1 MPIFVTEG
9 LSVAM
14 GLRDEGLSVREVAR
28 PEDTPGALRIALVN
42 LMPEKGR
49 TELLFARHLAANH
62 RDVALTLVTPDG
74 YLPRNTATERHDRF
88 YRPWSAL
95 ADMAFDG
102 LIVTGAPVETLPFEA
117 VAYWRPLTALLD
129 WAQERVHRSLFVCW
143 AGQAALWHRHG
154 VPKHA
159 LPEKCFGVFS
169 QRSHAPVHPVLAG
182 LGASFPVPVS
192 RHTETRAED
201 LPRGRGLSVL
211 VDSPESGVCLIEDR
225 PARSLYMFNHFEYD
239 AEALAREYRR
249 DVAADIPVPL
259 PANYFPGDD
268 PRRQPDRHW
277 RPIADR
283 FFGNWL
289 GEMARTRPSVS
300 VSRQAVGLR
309 AGPADVA
316 GLRPS
321 MEGCFAGADEHSQ

>member
-28 PEDTPGALRIALVN
+28 PEDMPGALRIALVN

-49 TELLFARHLAANH
+49 TELLFARHLAATH
-62 RDVALTLVTPDG
+62 RDVALTLVAPDG
-74 YLPRNTATERHDRF
+74 YLPRHTAAERHDRF

-95 ADMAFDG
+95 AERDFDG

-117 VAYWRPLTALLD
+117 VAYWQPLTALLD

-143 AGQAALWHRHG
+143 AGQAALWHHHG

-159 LPEKCFGVFS
+159 LPEKCFGVFA

-182 LGASFPVPVS
+182 LGESFPVPVS

-201 LPRGRGLSVL
+201 LPRDRGLSVL
-211 VDSPESGVCLIEDR
+211 VDSPESGLCLIEDR
-225 PARSLYMFNHFEYD
+225 PARALYMFNHFEYD

-249 DVAADIPVPL
+249 DLAADLPVPL
-259 PANYFPGDD
+259 PANTFPGDD
-268 PRRQPDRHW
+268 PGRLPERYW

-283 FFGNWL
+283 FFTNWL
-289 GEMARTRPSVS
+289 GEMARTRPSVNAS
-300 VSRQAVGLR
+300 RQRSGARSRQADVSGLR
-309 AGPADVA
+309 SSA
-316 GLRPS
+316 
-321 MEGCFAGADEHSQ
+321 EQCFAGSGSHS